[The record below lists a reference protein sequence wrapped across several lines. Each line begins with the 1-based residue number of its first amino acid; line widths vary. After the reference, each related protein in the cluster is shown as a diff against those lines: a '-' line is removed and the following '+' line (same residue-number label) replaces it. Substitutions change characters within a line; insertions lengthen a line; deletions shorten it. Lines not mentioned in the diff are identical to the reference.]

1 MAIQVTKSFLP
12 DIEQYKKYID
22 GIWDRGWLTN
32 NGPLVKQLEI
42 ELQSFLSVK
51 NLLFV
56 GNGTIAIQIAIKALE
71 LEGEIIT
78 TPFSYCAT
86 TTSILW
92 ENCTPVFVDV
102 ESNTYN
108 INADLIE
115 AAITDKTCAILA
127 THVYGNP
134 CEVEKIEAIAN
145 KYNLKVV
152 YDAAHGFGA
161 TYKGKSVL
169 SFGDISTCSF
179 HATKVFHSV
188 EGGCIIC
195 KDDELYDKMYKY
207 RSFGHIN
214 DDYFTI
220 GINGKNSE
228 FHAAMGLCN
237 LPRVDEIIASRKVSC
252 EIYDRLLDWSK
263 LTKPMSQIADFQYN
277 YAYYPVI
284 LPSEKALL
292 NVKDA
297 LAKVEIYPRRYFYP
311 SLNQLPYIQNYS
323 PCPVSESASQR
334 ALSLPLFFDMDESL
348 ILQISQIVN
357 QNM

>member
-42 ELQSFLSVK
+42 ELQSFLGVK

-92 ENCTPVFVDV
+92 ENCKPVFVDV

-161 TYKGKSVL
+161 IYKGKSVL
-169 SFGDISTCSF
+169 SFGDVSTCSF

-195 KDDELYDKMYKY
+195 KDDELYNKMYKY

-252 EIYDRLLDWSK
+252 EIYDKLLDWSK
-263 LTKPMSQIADFQYN
+263 LTKPMPQIADFQYN

-284 LPSEKALL
+284 MPSEKALL
-292 NVKDA
+292 SVKEA

-334 ALSLPLFFDMDESL
+334 ALSLPLFFDMNESL

-357 QNM
+357 QNL